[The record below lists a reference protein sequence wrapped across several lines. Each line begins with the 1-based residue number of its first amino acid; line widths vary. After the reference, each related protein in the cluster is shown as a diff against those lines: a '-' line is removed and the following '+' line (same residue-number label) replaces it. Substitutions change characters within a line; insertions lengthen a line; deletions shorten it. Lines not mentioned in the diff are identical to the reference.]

1 MLNLRNLRV
10 TIDDFEIINIDELT
24 LRPGARLGLVGESG
38 SGKTMTAKAIAGLL
52 PNEAKVAG
60 EVNFDGQN
68 LLTLGDRDLAK
79 VRGKRIGFV
88 FQDPARSL
96 NPMMRIGKQVSE
108 AIRIH
113 TNLKGQAVTD
123 KVIDLLRQ
131 VQLPEPE
138 TLLRR
143 YPHQLSGGQQ
153 QRVMIAAAIAA
164 DPDLLIADEP
174 TTALDVTVQEE
185 ILRLL
190 ISLSEQRKMSL
201 LFVSHD
207 LGVVR
212 FVCNQVAV
220 IYGGNIVEAGDI
232 DRIITVHST
241 ATPPH
246 SWRPIRACP
255 RTTTS
260 RPSSVDVCRPSRV
273 RCRRSADFRVVA
285 ASATVANM
293 LPRSAL
299 LPRQLP
305 PARPI
310 TVISAGIPRKE
321 VSRDIVHYPARFR
334 RADVLPLPPSQD
346 HLGWQWLDPA

>member
-1 MLNLRNLRV
+1 MLELRNLRV
-10 TIDDFEIINIDELT
+10 TIDDYEIINIDNLT
-24 LRPGARLGLVGESG
+24 LQPGARLGLVGESG

-52 PNEAKVAG
+52 PNEAKVSG

-68 LLTLGDRDLAK
+68 LLTLSDRDLAK

-131 VQLPEPE
+131 VHLPEPE
-138 TLLRR
+138 TLVRR

-220 IYGGNIVEAGDI
+220 IYGGNIVEAGGI
-232 DRIITVHST
+232 DNIINRPQHRYT
-241 ATPPH
+241 AALLAANPGMPKDDNFSAFIGRRLQTISGSVPPIGRFPSGCRFRNRCHHATQNCENTPP
-246 SWRPIRACP
+246 
-255 RTTTS
+255 TTVSTPDH
-260 RPSSVDVCRPSRV
+260 RY
-273 RCRRSADFRVVA
+273 RCWHPEQGGQA
-285 ASATVANM
+285 
-293 LPRSAL
+293 
-299 LPRQLP
+299 
-305 PARPI
+305 
-310 TVISAGIPRKE
+310 
-321 VSRDIVHYPARFR
+321 
-334 RADVLPLPPSQD
+334 
-346 HLGWQWLDPA
+346 

>member
-1 MLNLRNLRV
+1 MLQLRNLRV
-10 TIDDFEIINIDELT
+10 TIDNHEIINIDDLT
-24 LRPGARLGLVGESG
+24 LQPGARLGLVGESG

-52 PNEAKVAG
+52 PNEAKVSG

-68 LLTLGDRDLAK
+68 LLTLSDRDLAK

-123 KVIDLLRQ
+123 KVVDLLRQ
-131 VQLPEPE
+131 VHLPEPE

-220 IYGGNIVEAGDI
+220 IYGGNIVEAGGI
-232 DRIITVHST
+232 DNIINRPQHRYT
-241 ATPPH
+241 A
-246 SWRPIRACP
+246 
-255 RTTTS
+255 
-260 RPSSVDVCRPSRV
+260 
-273 RCRRSADFRVVA
+273 
-285 ASATVANM
+285 
-293 LPRSAL
+293 AL
-299 LPRQLP
+299 LAANPGMPKDDNFSAFIGRRLQTISGSVP
-305 PARPI
+305 PIGRFP
-310 TVISAGIPRKE
+310 SGC
-321 VSRDIVHYPARFR
+321 RFR
-334 RADVLPLPPSQD
+334 NRCHHATQNCENIPPTTVSTPD
-346 HLGWQWLDPA
+346 HRYRCWHPEQGGQS

>member
-1 MLNLRNLRV
+1 MLQLRDV
-10 TIDDFEIINIDELT
+10 CVVIDGHEIIRINQLDLAA
-24 LRPGARLGLVGESG
+24 GSRLGLVGESG

-52 PNEAKVAG
+52 PDEAKVSG
-60 EVNFDGQN
+60 SVLFDGQD
-68 LLTLGDRDLAK
+68 LLTLNDRELSK

-113 TNLKGQAVTD
+113 SDLKGDAVTA
-123 KVIDLLRQ
+123 KVIDLLHQ

-190 ISLSEQRKMSL
+190 ILLSDKRKMSL
-201 LFVSHD
+201 MFVSHN
-207 LGVVR
+207 LGVIR
-212 FVCNQVAV
+212 FVCDQVAV
-220 IYGGNIVEAGDI
+220 IYGGNIVESG
-232 DRIITVHST
+232 
-241 ATPPH
+241 
-246 SWRPIRACP
+246 
-255 RTTTS
+255 
-260 RPSSVDVCRPSRV
+260 RV
-273 RCRRSADFRVVA
+273 EDVVA
-285 ASATVANM
+285 RPMHRYTA
-293 LPRSAL
+293 AL
-299 LPRQLP
+299 LAANPGMPNDDNFSAFIGKRLQTITGSV
-305 PARPI
+305 PAVGKFPSGCRFRNRCLSVTDACSTMPSPI
-310 TVISAGIPRKE
+310 TTGS
-321 VSRDIVHYPARFR
+321 
-334 RADVLPLPPSQD
+334 D
-346 HLGWQWLDPA
+346 HRYLCWNPGDRGQS

>member
-1 MLNLRNLRV
+1 
-10 TIDDFEIINIDELT
+10 
-24 LRPGARLGLVGESG
+24 
-38 SGKTMTAKAIAGLL
+38 
-52 PNEAKVAG
+52 
-60 EVNFDGQN
+60 
-68 LLTLGDRDLAK
+68 

-96 NPMMRIGKQVSE
+96 NPMMRIAKQVSE

-113 TNLKGQAVTD
+113 TDLKGKAVTD

-174 TTALDVTVQEE
+174 TTALDVTVQEG

-212 FVCNQVAV
+212 FVCKHVAV
-220 IYGGNIVEAGDI
+220 IYGGNIVEAGGI
-232 DRIITVHST
+232 DSIVNRPQHRYTAALLAANPGMPKDDNFSAFIGRRLQTITGSVPAGGRFPSGCRFRNRCEHASDKCA
-241 ATPPH
+241 ATPPVT
-246 SWRPIRACP
+246 AN
-255 RTTTS
+255 TS
-260 RPSSVDVCRPSRV
+260 
-273 RCRRSADFRVVA
+273 
-285 ASATVANM
+285 
-293 LPRSAL
+293 
-299 LPRQLP
+299 
-305 PARPI
+305 
-310 TVISAGIPRKE
+310 
-321 VSRDIVHYPARFR
+321 
-334 RADVLPLPPSQD
+334 D
-346 HLGWQWLDPA
+346 HRYLCWHPTQEGKS

>member
-1 MLNLRNLRV
+1 MLQLRDVRV
-10 TIDDFEIINIDELT
+10 VIDGHEIIRIDELD
-24 LRPGARLGLVGESG
+24 LAPGSRLGLVGESG

-52 PNEAKVAG
+52 PDESKVSG
-60 EVNFDGQN
+60 SVIFDGQD
-68 LLTLGDRDLAK
+68 LLTLNDREMSK

-113 TNLKGQAVTD
+113 SDLKGDAVTA
-123 KVIDLLRQ
+123 KVIDLLHQ

-190 ISLSEQRKMSL
+190 ISLSEKRKMSL
-201 LFVSHD
+201 MFVSHD
-207 LGVVR
+207 LGVIR
-212 FVCNQVAV
+212 FVCDRVAV
-220 IYGGNIVEAGDI
+220 IYGGNIVESGRVEDVVTNPMHRYTAALLAANPGMPKDDNFSAFI
-232 DRIITVHST
+232 GKRLQTITGSVP
-241 ATPPH
+241 AVGKF
-246 SWRPIRACP
+246 
-255 RTTTS
+255 
-260 RPSSVDVCRPSRV
+260 PSGCRFRN
-273 RCRRSADFRVVA
+273 RCF
-285 ASATVANM
+285 SATDACSTM
-293 LPRSAL
+293 PS
-299 LPRQLP
+299 
-305 PARPI
+305 PI
-310 TVISAGIPRKE
+310 TTGN
-321 VSRDIVHYPARFR
+321 
-334 RADVLPLPPSQD
+334 D
-346 HLGWQWLDPA
+346 HRYLCWNPGDRGQS

>member
-1 MLNLRNLRV
+1 MLQLRDLSV
-10 TIDDFEIINIDELT
+10 VIDDHEIIRIDQLD
-24 LRPGARLGLVGESG
+24 LQPGSRLGLVGESG

-52 PNEAKVAG
+52 PDEAKVSG
-60 EVNFDGQN
+60 SVMFDGKD
-68 LLTLGDRDLAK
+68 LLALSDREMAK

-96 NPMMRIGKQVSE
+96 NPMMRIGRQVSE

-113 TNLKGQAVTD
+113 TDLKGDAVTA

-131 VQLPEPE
+131 VQLPDPE
-138 TLLRR
+138 SLIRR

-207 LGVVR
+207 LGVIR
-212 FVCNQVAV
+212 FVCDRVAV
-220 IYGGNIVEAGDI
+220 IYGGNVVESGRVEDVVY
-232 DRIITVHST
+232 RPMHRYT
-241 ATPPH
+241 A
-246 SWRPIRACP
+246 
-255 RTTTS
+255 
-260 RPSSVDVCRPSRV
+260 
-273 RCRRSADFRVVA
+273 
-285 ASATVANM
+285 
-293 LPRSAL
+293 AL
-299 LPRQLP
+299 LAANPGMPKDDNFSAYIGKRLHTITGSV
-305 PARPI
+305 PAVGKFP
-310 TVISAGIPRKE
+310 SGC
-321 VSRDIVHYPARFR
+321 RFR
-334 RADVLPLPPSQD
+334 NRCQFVTEECSSIPPTVTTGADHQYLC
-346 HLGWQWLDPA
+346 WNPADGVQS

>member
-1 MLNLRNLRV
+1 MLQLRNLRV
-10 TIDDFEIINIDELT
+10 TIDDHEIINIDDLS
-24 LRPGARLGLVGESG
+24 LQPGARLGLVGESG

-52 PNEAKVAG
+52 PNEAKVSG

-68 LLTLGDRDLAK
+68 LLTLSDRDLAK

-108 AIRIH
+108 SIRIH

-123 KVIDLLRQ
+123 KVIDLLHQ
-131 VQLPEPE
+131 VHLPEPE

-220 IYGGNIVEAGDI
+220 IYGGNIVEAGGI
-232 DRIITVHST
+232 DNIINRPQHRYT
-241 ATPPH
+241 AALLAANPGMPKDDNFSAFIGRRLQTISGSVPPIGRFPSGCRFRNRCHHATQNCENTPP
-246 SWRPIRACP
+246 
-255 RTTTS
+255 TTVSTPDH
-260 RPSSVDVCRPSRV
+260 RY
-273 RCRRSADFRVVA
+273 RCWHPEQGGQA
-285 ASATVANM
+285 
-293 LPRSAL
+293 
-299 LPRQLP
+299 
-305 PARPI
+305 
-310 TVISAGIPRKE
+310 
-321 VSRDIVHYPARFR
+321 
-334 RADVLPLPPSQD
+334 
-346 HLGWQWLDPA
+346 

>member
-1 MLNLRNLRV
+1 MLQLRDV
-10 TIDDFEIINIDELT
+10 CVVIDGHEIIRINQLDLAA
-24 LRPGARLGLVGESG
+24 GSRLGLVGESG

-52 PNEAKVAG
+52 PDEAKVSG
-60 EVNFDGQN
+60 SVLFDGQD
-68 LLTLGDRDLAK
+68 LLTLNDRELSK

-113 TNLKGQAVTD
+113 SDLKGDAVTA
-123 KVIDLLRQ
+123 KVIDLLHQ

-190 ISLSEQRKMSL
+190 ILLSDKRKMSL
-201 LFVSHD
+201 MFVSHN
-207 LGVVR
+207 LGVIR
-212 FVCNQVAV
+212 FVCDQVAV
-220 IYGGNIVEAGDI
+220 IYGGNIVESG
-232 DRIITVHST
+232 
-241 ATPPH
+241 
-246 SWRPIRACP
+246 
-255 RTTTS
+255 
-260 RPSSVDVCRPSRV
+260 RV
-273 RCRRSADFRVVA
+273 EDVVA
-285 ASATVANM
+285 RPMHRYTA
-293 LPRSAL
+293 AL
-299 LPRQLP
+299 LAANPGMPNDDNFSAFIGKRLQTITGSV
-305 PARPI
+305 PAVGKFPSGCRFRNRCLSVTDACSTMPSPI
-310 TVISAGIPRKE
+310 TTGN
-321 VSRDIVHYPARFR
+321 
-334 RADVLPLPPSQD
+334 D
-346 HLGWQWLDPA
+346 HRYLCWNPGDRGQS

>member
-1 MLNLRNLRV
+1 MLQLQNLRV
-10 TIDDFEIINIDELT
+10 TIDDQEIINIAQLDI
-24 LRPGARLGLVGESG
+24 RPGTRLGLVGESG

-52 PNEAKVAG
+52 PDETKVSGSVMFA
-60 EVNFDGQN
+60 GQN
-68 LLTLGDRDLAK
+68 LLDLSDRELAK
-79 VRGKRIGFV
+79 LRGRRIGFV

-108 AIRIH
+108 AIRLH
-113 TNLKGQAVTD
+113 TDLKGKAVTD
-123 KVIDLLRQ
+123 KVIELLHQ

-190 ISLSEQRKMSL
+190 ISLSEQRNMSL

-207 LGVVR
+207 LGVVQ

-232 DRIITVHST
+232 DSIINQ
-241 ATPPH
+241 
-246 SWRPIRACP
+246 IGRAH
-255 RTTTS
+255 
-260 RPSSVDVCRPSRV
+260 V
-273 RCRRSADFRVVA
+273 
-285 ASATVANM
+285 
-293 LPRSAL
+293 
-299 LPRQLP
+299 
-305 PARPI
+305 
-310 TVISAGIPRKE
+310 
-321 VSRDIVHYPARFR
+321 
-334 RADVLPLPPSQD
+334 
-346 HLGWQWLDPA
+346 

>member
-1 MLNLRNLRV
+1 MLQLRNLRV
-10 TIDDFEIINIDELT
+10 TIDDHEIINIDDLT
-24 LRPGARLGLVGESG
+24 LQPGARLGLVGESG

-52 PNEAKVAG
+52 PNEAKVSG

-68 LLTLGDRDLAK
+68 LLTLSDRDLAK

-123 KVIDLLRQ
+123 KVVDLLRQ
-131 VQLPEPE
+131 VHLPEPE

-190 ISLSEQRKMSL
+190 ISLSEERKMSL

-207 LGVVR
+207 LGVIR

-232 DRIITVHST
+232 DSIINRPRHRYT
-241 ATPPH
+241 AALLAANPGMPKDDNFSAFIGRRLQTISGSVPPIGRFPSGCRFRNRCHHATQNCENTPP
-246 SWRPIRACP
+246 
-255 RTTTS
+255 TTVSTPDH
-260 RPSSVDVCRPSRV
+260 RY
-273 RCRRSADFRVVA
+273 RCWHPEQGGQS
-285 ASATVANM
+285 
-293 LPRSAL
+293 
-299 LPRQLP
+299 
-305 PARPI
+305 
-310 TVISAGIPRKE
+310 
-321 VSRDIVHYPARFR
+321 
-334 RADVLPLPPSQD
+334 
-346 HLGWQWLDPA
+346 

>member
-10 TIDDFEIINIDELT
+10 TIDDFEIINIDELA
-24 LRPGARLGLVGESG
+24 LQPGARLGLVGESG

-52 PNEAKVAG
+52 PNEAKVSG

-113 TNLKGQAVTD
+113 TDLKGKAVTD
-123 KVIDLLRQ
+123 RVIDLLRQ

-212 FVCNQVAV
+212 FVCNEVAV

-232 DRIITVHST
+232 DSIINRPRHRYT
-241 ATPPH
+241 A
-246 SWRPIRACP
+246 
-255 RTTTS
+255 
-260 RPSSVDVCRPSRV
+260 
-273 RCRRSADFRVVA
+273 
-285 ASATVANM
+285 
-293 LPRSAL
+293 AL
-299 LPRQLP
+299 LAANPGMPKDDNFSAFIGRRLQTITGSV
-305 PARPI
+305 PAVGRFP
-310 TVISAGIPRKE
+310 SGC
-321 VSRDIVHYPARFR
+321 RFR
-334 RADVLPLPPSQD
+334 NRCQHASDKCVT
-346 HLGWQWLDPA
+346 